1 MTEQMINLNEWERI
15 LLDGVE
21 LSDNNAR
28 TMAQSLTDKRI
39 IEITEL
45 KNGLSIRTNSYVGRI
60 KLGHL
65 QINVQPKITGMPL
78 YELLKYAYGLR
89 NLKLFNTAEHTFSDF
104 SFFDL
109 LIYELYIETEDLMRR
124 GIQKSYRSFDENLS
138 SPRGRIDMNRLC
150 AQGGITKET
159 LPCSYFQRDEDQIL
173 NRTMLAGLKLA
184 LKIVQDNNLKVNL
197 RRLCSTLEETIGD
210 VPLTRTGLRHARNH
224 INRLTDRYTAVFEII
239 NILYESQGIQF
250 EDGSS
255 PINLRGYF
263 FDMNAFFETLIGR
276 LLADYSEEYRLKDQF
291 SLHDL
296 FMYTPGFNPKR
307 KRSPTPRPDY
317 ALMKDGKVVKLMD
330 AKYRDLW
337 ERNLPSDMLYQLAIY
352 AVSGIG
358 NKTATILYPAIDDIP
373 TLQKIDVNDPTS
385 NTKLASVILQPL
397 NLKKIAEYISNDPG
411 ELRTY
416 VKGITS

>member
-1 MTEQMINLNEWERI
+1 MTEQLINLTEWESI

-21 LSDNNAR
+21 LSDDNAR
-28 TMAQSLTDKRI
+28 IMAQSLTDKRI

-45 KNGLSIRTNSYVGRI
+45 KKGLSIRTNSYVGRI

-65 QINVQPKITGMPL
+65 QINVHPKITGMPL

-89 NLKLFNTAEHTFSDF
+89 NLKLFNLAEHTVSDF

-109 LIYELYIETEDLMRR
+109 LIYELYVETEDLMRR
-124 GIQKSYRSFDENLS
+124 GIQKSYRSVDENLS
-138 SPRGRIDMNRLC
+138 SPRGRIDMKRLC

-173 NRTMLAGLKLA
+173 NQTMLAGLKLA
-184 LKIVQDNNLKVNL
+184 LKIVLDNNLKVNL
-197 RRLCSTLEETIGD
+197 RRLCSMLEETITD
-210 VPLTRTGLRHARNH
+210 ITLTRTSLKHAGNH
-224 INRLTDRYTAVFEII
+224 INRLTDRYTAVLEII

-250 EDGSS
+250 EDGSNS
-255 PINLRGYF
+255 LRLRGYF
-263 FDMNAFFETLIGR
+263 FDMNAFFETLVGR
-276 LLADYSEEYRLKDQF
+276 LLKDYSEEYRLKDQF

-296 FMYTPGFNPKR
+296 FMYTPSFNPKR

-317 ALMKDGKVVKLMD
+317 ALLKDGKVVKLMD

-358 NKTATILYPAIDDIP
+358 NNTATILYPAIDDIP
-373 TLQKIDVNDPTS
+373 TIQKIDVNDPTS
-385 NTKLASVILQPL
+385 NSKLASVILQPL
-397 NLKKIAEYISNDPG
+397 NLTKIADYISNDPG
-411 ELRTY
+411 ELASY
-416 VKGITS
+416 VKEITS